1 MDEEASDEK
10 EKQIPEGFCQT
21 LESETGWVDLEG
33 VAAAP
38 PISLDNIH
46 HYFVM
51 KRLWRNDVTASK
63 PFEKGY
69 KRYQIYHAQKVQNV
83 AVHRGDTDSF
93 YDIRVRRAAVM
104 PSQRQD
110 REYKTAIHRSLQN
123 RSSLEAVLVMAATT
137 FHGNSVGI
145 GDVADF
151 TPPEKCK
158 LQTHVCSLIVI
169 GLFMDTSHRCCKD
182 GSFGRAS
189 NDKCLQSSLSLQL
202 VQPGILQFF
211 GMALLLLTQKAD
223 YNESTHCMYNIT
235 IQIGS

>member
-10 EKQIPEGFCQT
+10 EKQVPEGFCQI
-21 LESETGWVDLEG
+21 LQSETGWVDLEA

-38 PISLDNIH
+38 PMSLDNIH
-46 HYFVM
+46 HYFVI
-51 KRLWRNDVTASK
+51 KHLWRNDVTAS
-63 PFEKGY
+63 KGY

-93 YDIRVRRAAVM
+93 YDIVRAAVM
-104 PSQRQD
+104 PNQRQD
-110 REYKTAIHRSLQN
+110 REYKTAVAIHRSLQN
-123 RSSLEAVLVMAATT
+123 RSSLEAVLGMAATT

-145 GDVADF
+145 GEIADL

-182 GSFGRAS
+182 GSFGRA
-189 NDKCLQSSLSLQL
+189 
-202 VQPGILQFF
+202 
-211 GMALLLLTQKAD
+211 
-223 YNESTHCMYNIT
+223 
-235 IQIGS
+235 